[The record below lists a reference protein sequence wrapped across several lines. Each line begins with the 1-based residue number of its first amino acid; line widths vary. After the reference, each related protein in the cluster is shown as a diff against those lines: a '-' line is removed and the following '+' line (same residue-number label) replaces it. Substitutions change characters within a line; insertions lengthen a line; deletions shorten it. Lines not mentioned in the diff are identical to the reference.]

1 MYLNCHSYYS
11 LRYGTLPVEKL
22 VDEAVRCGVQALALT
37 DINNSTGIMEFIQVC
52 ADKGVKPIAGIEFR
66 RDDELLY
73 VGLARNNEGFRELN
87 DFLSRHNLR
96 NQPLPDRPEPLE
108 NVFWILPL
116 GSSEVAK
123 WRNSEKEN
131 SEKRKAKSETED
143 SYISPFRHFATT
155 LLNTFI
161 GVHPASM
168 NRLVLSRHRHLLD
181 RMVIWQ
187 PVTVLDE
194 KSFELHRNFRAVDK
208 NVLLSR
214 LDPGQLASPDEIMRP
229 MDDLLE
235 PYLEFPGIIRNTER
249 LIEDCS
255 IGFDF
260 RECKNKKSF
269 TGDVYDDH
277 VLLEKLALDGLHYRY
292 GPGNTEA
299 LKRVKHELGIISR
312 MGFSAYFLIAWDIIR
327 YSMSRGFYHVGRGSG
342 ANSIVAYCLKITDVD
357 PIDLDLY
364 FERFIN
370 PKRTSPP
377 DFDIDYS
384 WKERDEVLDYIFKRH
399 GHEHTALLGA
409 MSTFRDRSIIRELG
423 KVHGLPKQE
432 MDLFIKNPGDA
443 INNNHIIKKINELGE
458 MMADFPNMRTIHAG
472 GVLISEHPIT
482 CYTSLDMPPKGF
494 PTTQFDMY
502 IAEDIGFEKLDIL
515 SQRGIGHIYETAGI
529 VLKNKSLSVDVH
541 RVNEFKADEEVKN
554 LLRVGKTIGCF
565 YVESPAMRGLLK
577 KLHCDNYRSLVAA
590 SSIIRPGVAR
600 SGMMR
605 EYIFRFHN
613 PGKFKHMHPIIEEQL
628 KETFGVMVYQ
638 EDVLKIC
645 HHFAGLD
652 LADADVL
659 RRAMSGKYRSKKEL
673 QRIVDKFFENCRKFG
688 YPEEVTKEVWR
699 QIESFAGYSFSKA
712 HSASYAVE
720 SYQSLFLKAHYPLE
734 FMVGVINNFGG
745 FYPSWVYFNEAKNW
759 GAKIHP
765 PCVNRGE
772 YKTCISGK
780 DVYVGF
786 VHINGLETA
795 VGKAIADVRC
805 TKYDVQIVSG
815 SEKRKARSENESSC
829 ILHPASDGEYTNLE
843 DFIQRVPAS
852 LEQVVILIRAGAF
865 RFTGKPKALLLW
877 EAHMLMGKN
886 MQLPVG
892 AKKRGGKAG
901 LVNGDGQ
908 GSIPPAEVRS
918 LGRRRVNKEQ
928 SLVSDH
934 PGAYVSRSL
943 HSVADI
949 PLVANQSLFNTQP
962 RKFELPALAQSTI
975 EEVYD
980 EIELLGWPVSN
991 SYFELLETQFR
1002 GEVMAGEMMSRLGRK
1017 VRMLGLL
1024 VTIKYVRTVRK
1035 EWMHFGTFIDFEG
1048 QFFDTVHF
1056 PRAVEKYPFRGEGVY
1071 LVMGK
1076 IVEEFGFPS
1085 LEVEK
1090 MAKMPLQK
1098 DPRS

>member
-37 DINNSTGIMEFIQVC
+37 DINNSTGMMEFIQVC
-52 ADKGVKPIAGIEFR
+52 TDKGVKPIAGIEFR

-87 DFLSRHNLR
+87 EFLTRHNLS

-108 NVFWILPL
+108 NVSWILPL
-116 GSSEVAK
+116 S
-123 WRNSEKEN
+123 N
-131 SEKRKAKSETED
+131 SEKRKAKSKTED
-143 SYISPFRHFATT
+143 SFISPFRHFAIS
-155 LLNTFI
+155 LLNSFI
-161 GVHPASM
+161 GVLPSDM
-168 NRLVLSRHRHLLD
+168 NRLVLSRSRHLMD

-194 KSFELHRNFRAVDK
+194 KGFELHRNFRAVDK

-214 LDPGQLASPDEIMRP
+214 LEPGQLASPDEIMKP
-229 MDDLLE
+229 MDELLE
-235 PYLEFPGIIRNTER
+235 PYLEFPGIIRNTEK

-260 RECKNKKSF
+260 RECKNKRSF
-269 TGDVYDDH
+269 TGNVYDDH
-277 VLLEKLALDGLHYRY
+277 VLLEKLALDGLQYRY
-292 GPGNTEA
+292 GTANTEA
-299 LKRVKHELGIISR
+299 LNRIRHELGIINR
-312 MGFSAYFLIAWDIIR
+312 MGFAAYFLIAWDIIR

-384 WKERDEVLDYIFKRH
+384 WKERDEVLDYIFKRY

-432 MDLFIKNPGDA
+432 MDLFIKHPEDA
-443 INNNHIIKKINELGE
+443 IYNNHIIKKINELGD

-502 IAEDIGFEKLDIL
+502 VAEDIGFEKLDIL
-515 SQRGIGHIYETAGI
+515 SQRGIGHIYEAAGI
-529 VLKNKSLSVDVH
+529 VRKNKGVSVDVH
-541 RVNEFKADEEVKN
+541 RINEFKVDEEVKK
-554 LLRVGKTIGCF
+554 LLRIGKTIGCF

-613 PGKFKHMHPIIEEQL
+613 PGKFKYIHPIMEEQL
-628 KETFGVMVYQ
+628 KETYGVMVYQ

-652 LADADVL
+652 LTDADVL

-673 QRIVDKFFENCRKFG
+673 QRIVDKFFENCRRFG

-772 YKTCISGK
+772 YKTCISGD

-786 VHINGLETA
+786 IHINGMETH
-795 VGKAIADVRC
+795 VGKAI
-805 TKYDVQIVSG
+805 QP
-815 SEKRKARSENESSC
+815 ARQR
-829 ILHPASDGEYTNLE
+829 GG
-843 DFIQRVPAS
+843 DFLDMDDFLQRVPAP
-852 LEQVVILIRAGAF
+852 LEQLIILIRAGAF
-865 RFTGKPKALLLW
+865 RFTGKPKPLLLW

-886 MQLPVG
+886 MKLPGGVK
-892 AKKRGGKAG
+892 KKRRSGKSEQAQYGEGGP
-901 LVNGDGQ
+901 
-908 GSIPPAEVRS
+908 PPAVTFTGTDPSTDHR
-918 LGRRRVNKEQ
+918 LGRRNANKEQ
-928 SLVSDH
+928 SLVADH
-934 PGAYVSRSL
+934 PGAYVTSSL
-943 HSVADI
+943 QSLTEATVAAD
-949 PLVANQSLFNTQP
+949 LSLFNTQP
-962 RKFELPALAQSTI
+962 KKFELPALEQSTL

-991 SYFELLETQFR
+991 SYFELLETPFR
-1002 GEVMAGEMMSRLGRK
+1002 GEIMARDMMGRLGKK

-1035 EWMHFGTFIDFEG
+1035 EWMHFGTFIDYEG

-1056 PRAVEKYPFRGEGVY
+1056 PQAVEKYPFRGEGVY

-1076 IVEEFGFPS
+1076 IIEEFGFPS

-1090 MAKMPLQK
+1090 MAKMPLRK
-1098 DPRS
+1098 DPRA

>member
-1 MYLNCHSYYS
+1 MLNCHSYYS
-11 LRYGTLPVEKL
+11 LRYGTLSIEKL

-37 DINNSTGIMEFIQVC
+37 DINNSTGIMEFIKVC
-52 ADKGVKPIAGIEFR
+52 TDKGIKPIAGIEFR

-96 NQPLPDRPEPLE
+96 KQPLPDIPENLE
-108 NVFWILPL
+108 NVSWIFSPPHHF
-116 GSSEVAK
+116 
-123 WRNSEKEN
+123 
-131 SEKRKAKSETED
+131 T
-143 SYISPFRHFATT
+143 ISPSHHFTISPSHHLT
-155 LLNTFI
+155 ISPSHHFI
-161 GVHPASM
+161 GVPPSSA
-168 NRLVLSRHRHLLD
+168 NRLLLSRHRHLMP
-181 RMVIWQ
+181 RMVIFS
-187 PVTVLDE
+187 PVTLLDE

-214 LDPGQLASPDEIMRP
+214 LDPGQLASADEVMKP
-229 MDDLLE
+229 MDELLE
-235 PYLEFPGIIRNTER
+235 PYRDFPEIIRNTEK
-249 LIEDCS
+249 LLEDCS

-260 RECKNKKSF
+260 RECKNKRSF
-269 TGDVYDDH
+269 TGDVYDDQ
-277 VLLEKLALDGLHYRY
+277 VLLEKLALDGMQYRY
-292 GPGNTEA
+292 GKGNVEA
-299 LKRVKHELGIISR
+299 LNRIRHELGIIGR
-312 MGFSAYFLIAWDIIR
+312 MGFSAYFLITWDIIR

-342 ANSIVAYCLKITDVD
+342 ANSIVAYCLRITDVD
-357 PIDLDLY
+357 PIELDLY

-384 WKERDEVLDYIFKRH
+384 WKERDEVLDYIFKRY

-409 MSTFRDRSIIRELG
+409 MSTFRDRSIVRELG

-432 MDLFIKNPGDA
+432 MDLFIKHPEDA
-443 INNNHIIKKINELGE
+443 IHKNHIIKKISELGE
-458 MMADFPNMRTIHAG
+458 MMADFPNMRTIHSG
-472 GVLISEHPIT
+472 GVLISEQPIT
-482 CYTSLDMPPKGF
+482 CFTALDLPPKGF

-502 IAEDIGFEKLDIL
+502 VAEDIGFEKLDIL
-515 SQRGIGHIYETAGI
+515 SQRGIGHIYETAAI
-529 VLKNKSLSVDVH
+529 VRENKGVIPDVH
-541 RVNEFKADEEVKN
+541 RISDFKADEEVKK
-554 LLRVGKTIGCF
+554 LLRAGRTIGCF

-577 KLHCDNYRSLVAA
+577 KLHCDNYLSLVAA

-600 SGMMR
+600 SGMMK

-613 PGKFKHMHPIIEEQL
+613 PDKFKYLHPIMEQQL
-628 KETFGVMVYQ
+628 KETYGVMVYQ

-673 QRIVDKFFENCRKFG
+673 QRIVDKFFDNCRKAG

-720 SYQSLFLKAHYPLE
+720 SYQSLFLKAHFPLE

-745 FYPSWVYFNEAKNW
+745 FYPSWVYFNEAKNC
-759 GAKIHP
+759 GAKIHL

-772 YKTCISGK
+772 YKTCIRGS

-786 VHINGLETA
+786 VHINGLEA
-795 VGKAIADVRC
+795 GVGRRIEDVRC
-805 TKYDVQIVSG
+805 TMYDVRMEDPASRIP
-815 SEKRKARSENESSC
+815 
-829 ILHPASDGEYTNLE
+829 HPASCIPHPASRIPHPASRIPHPASRIPHPASSQGFVDLE
-843 DFIQRVPAS
+843 DFIERVQPP
-852 LEQVVILIRAGAF
+852 LEQLILLILAGAF
-865 RFTGKPKALLLW
+865 RFTGKPKTLLLW
-877 EAHMLMGKN
+877 EAHMLSHDSRATTHVSRLTCHVSR
-886 MQLPVG
+886 LP
-892 AKKRGGKAG
+892 G
-901 LVNGDGQ
+901 LF
-908 GSIPPAEVRS
+908 PAEA
-918 LGRRRVNKEQ
+918 K
-928 SLVSDH
+928 
-934 PGAYVSRSL
+934 
-943 HSVADI
+943 
-949 PLVANQSLFNTQP
+949 
-962 RKFELPALAQSTI
+962 KFELPALEQNSV

-980 EIELLGWPVSN
+980 EIELLGWPVSH
-991 SYFELLETQFR
+991 SYFELLETSFR
-1002 GEVMAGEMMSRLGRK
+1002 GEIMAGEMMGKLGKK

-1024 VTIKYVRTVRK
+1024 VTIKYVRTVKK

-1056 PRAVEKYPFRGEGVY
+1056 PQAVEKYPFRGEGVY

-1085 LEVEK
+1085 LQVEK
-1090 MAKMPLQK
+1090 MAKMPLKK